1 MDYVKKNAIQNK
13 FWIECF
19 VCVIF
24 NCHGAMNAALYN
36 GAFSVFRYN
45 NRLVLSIPLKAKLL
59 NIEISQTMININ
71 ETFVKY
77 VLFFAEWII
86 GSMVEVFSAFITKHI
101 NND

>member
-1 MDYVKKNAIQNK
+1 
-13 FWIECF
+13 
-19 VCVIF
+19 
-24 NCHGAMNAALYN
+24 MNAALYN

-77 VLFFAEWII
+77 VLFFAE
-86 GSMVEVFSAFITKHI
+86 
-101 NND
+101 